1 MVRNQAGRVPGFCAP
16 GGKRLCS
23 FAKAPRLWYDGGM
36 MPPATASPRS
46 VPLVR
51 LLVLL
56 CAPLVLTL
64 VSTLALAQTPT
75 PPVVEE
81 PEEEAVEVPDSTTLF
96 CPWLPVECE
105 VVFGPLEP
113 AEAES
118 EPLPQIITYT
128 VQSGDSVWTIAA
140 RFKLDIDTLRWSNP
154 ALARNPDR
162 LQIGQVLVILPVRGA
177 YYTVQAGDTLESIA
191 RTYGVDPAA
200 IVAYPL
206 NELKEPVTL
215 LEGQK
220 LVIPGGRKDIR
231 LAKPPLSP
239 VSPFAWPLWGEIS
252 QGYRAG
258 HRAIDIGGPYDTPV
272 YAARDGRVTFSGFS
286 HVGYG
291 YMVILDHGNGLTSL
305 YGHLKGDYVSVGQ
318 RVKRGEMIGRL
329 GSTGN
334 STGPHLHFEIR
345 KNGANQNPLDYL
357 PAR

>member
-1 MVRNQAGRVPGFCAP
+1 
-16 GGKRLCS
+16 
-23 FAKAPRLWYDGGM
+23 M
-36 MPPATASPRS
+36 MPPATASPRF
-46 VPLVR
+46 VRPYR
-51 LLVLL
+51 LLVLF
-56 CAPLVLTL
+56 CAPLVLALLT
-64 VSTLALAQTPT
+64 TLALAQTPT
-75 PPVVEE
+75 PPVTEE
-81 PEEEAVEVPDSTTLF
+81 PEEDAPF
-96 CPWLPVECE
+96 CPWLPLECE
-105 VVFGPLEP
+105 VIFSPIRP
-113 AEAES
+113 SEAEG

-128 VQSGDSVWTIAA
+128 VQAGDSVWSIAV
-140 RFKLDIDTLRWSNP
+140 RFHLDIDTLRWSNP

-162 LQIGQVLVILPVRGA
+162 LQIGQVLIILPVRGA
-177 YYTVQAGDTLESIA
+177 YHTVQAGDTLESIA

-206 NELKEPVTL
+206 NQLSEPVTL
-215 LEGQK
+215 YEGQK
-220 LVIPGGRKDIR
+220 LVIPGGKKDIR
-231 LAKPPLSP
+231 LPKPPLSP
-239 VSPFAWPLWGEIS
+239 DSPFAWPLWGEIS

-272 YAARDGRVTFSGFS
+272 YAAREGRVTFSGFS
-286 HVGYG
+286 NVGYG

-345 KNGANQNPLDYL
+345 KNGVHQNPLDYL